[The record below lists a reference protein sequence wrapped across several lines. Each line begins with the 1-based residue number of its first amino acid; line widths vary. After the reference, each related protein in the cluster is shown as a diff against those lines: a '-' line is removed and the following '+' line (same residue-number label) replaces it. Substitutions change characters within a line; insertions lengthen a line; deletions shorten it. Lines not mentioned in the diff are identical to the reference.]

1 MVLTTSNFKIMG
13 IELVIFI
20 SAILF
25 GIFLYWRESN
35 SNNVYRFLNKIV
47 NSKELQMT
55 ADNPKGFV
63 YRQSLLPRIIFIVS
77 LVLVAAL
84 IVEFLTP
91 ISVFGSYNGVSAFA
105 SFAVGTLLGTYL
117 ANFVIKTTEV
127 VEEKSDSIGDIV
139 EEAVEKGK
147 DFIDDLKT
155 REPKVVEE
163 AKKEIKTEPE
173 AAKQSARDRLKDKGL
188 M

>member
-1 MVLTTSNFKIMG
+1 MG

-20 SAILF
+20 AAILF

-35 SNNVYRFLNKIV
+35 SNGVYRFVNKIV
-47 NSKELQMT
+47 NSKELQMN

-63 YRQSLLPRIIFIVS
+63 YKQALLPRIIFIVS

-91 ISVFGSYNGVSAFA
+91 IAVFSSYNGISAFA

-127 VEEKSDSIGDIV
+127 VEEKSDSIGDMV
-139 EEAVEKGK
+139 DDAVEKGK
-147 DFIDDLKT
+147 DFIEDLKT
-155 REPKVVEE
+155 KESKAVEE
-163 AKKEIKTEPE
+163 VKEEIKTEIKPE
-173 AAKQSARDRLKDKGL
+173 AEKQSARDRLKDKGL

>member
-1 MVLTTSNFKIMG
+1 MG

-20 SAILF
+20 AAILF

-35 SNNVYRFLNKIV
+35 SNSVYRFLNKIV
-47 NSKELQMT
+47 NSKELQMK

-63 YRQSLLPRIIFIVS
+63 YRQALLPRIIFIVS

-84 IVEFLTP
+84 VVEFLTP
-91 ISVFGSYNGVSAFA
+91 LAVFSSYNGISAFA
-105 SFAVGTLLGTYL
+105 SFAVGALIGTYL
-117 ANFVIKTTEV
+117 ANFVIKTSEV
-127 VEEKSDSIGDIV
+127 VEEKSDSIGDMV
-139 EEAVEKGK
+139 DDAVEKGK

-155 REPKVVEE
+155 KEPKVVKE
-163 AKKEIKTEPE
+163 AKEEIKTEPE
-173 AAKQSARDRLKDKGL
+173 ADKQSARDRLKDKGL